1 MGSHVRRGR
10 SSSRGGSG
18 GGSGGGGSGGGSGAE
33 VGDEERRER
42 PSPRDVKIQDVINEH
57 FFSNNFSSASEL
69 AVINTIKDTPK
80 NEYLTLL
87 LTSIDV
93 IQRARTETIVDK
105 DDFISNSLNKALDHT
120 GYKIEEENKELIS
133 NIIKNNLQNIGGVD

>member
-1 MGSHVRRGR
+1 MCASARARARGR
-10 SSSRGGSG
+10 SRSR

-33 VGDEERRER
+33 AGDEERRER
-42 PSPRDVKIQDVINEH
+42 PSPRDNKIQEAINEL
-57 FFSNNFSSASEL
+57 FFSNDFSSASEL
-69 AVINTIKDTPK
+69 TVINTIKDTPK

-105 DDFISNSLNKALDHT
+105 DGFISNSLNKALNYT
-120 GYKIEEENKELIS
+120 GYKIEEKNKELIS
-133 NIIKNNLQNIGGVD
+133 NIIKNNLKNIGGVE